1 MRRRPAVVFLV
12 AAVVAAPA
20 LAAPA
25 SADAAKVSGARAKTF
40 VTRIAAL
47 GPRPAGSANE
57 RRAARMVAAR
67 FRRLD
72 LPVTFQAFRLPD
84 GRWSRNVVARTGG
97 PVRAIVVAHVDGVRE
112 GPAANDNASGVAAML
127 EVATVLREREGVVF
141 AALGAEERV
150 ETGSHLHLGSARL
163 IRSIPRSVRPRI
175 RLGLSLDMVGVGSTL
190 NVRGLEATPNRSA
203 RLAIARGR
211 AIGLRPSYLRDSGIS
226 DHAEMTRGGI
236 PSALVTWRWDSC
248 WHESCDRASR
258 VRPRKLAAT
267 ARLAIGSVRAVT
279 PMP

>member
-12 AAVVAAPA
+12 AAVAAAPA

-25 SADAAKVSGARAKTF
+25 SADAAKVSGTRAKTF

-67 FRRLD
+67 FRRLG

-163 IRSIPRSVRPRI
+163 IRSIPRSARPRI

-211 AIGLRPSYLRDSGIS
+211 AIGLRPSYLRDSGVS

-267 ARLAIGSVRAVT
+267 ARLTVGSVRAVT
-279 PMP
+279 PSP